1 MKNVDHEI
9 YDLQQLADTYPGPMH
24 IYSMLTMGYTRI
36 QSKRKEKEREQ
47 KREGERLVRARP

>member
-9 YDLQQLADTYPGPMH
+9 YDLIHTCDDPGPMH